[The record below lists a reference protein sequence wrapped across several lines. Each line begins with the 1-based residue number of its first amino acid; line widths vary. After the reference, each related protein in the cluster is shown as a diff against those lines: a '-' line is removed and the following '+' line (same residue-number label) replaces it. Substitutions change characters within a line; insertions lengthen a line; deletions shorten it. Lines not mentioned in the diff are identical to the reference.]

1 MKMSK
6 LLLASVFV
14 ITAITAAQSGYAYEK
29 QEVENCITGK
39 SVPAEDNYNLVKG
52 YRLQIINRC
61 GKKIIVHSCITK
73 KYSPYSYC
81 GDKGKGKDFEFGKKN
96 RYFNTVNIVDPHETI
111 HTDLFY
117 VAKGSEPASIAGMHE
132 WGACFFTSKFIDT
145 GSKKHICRAEP
156 TSPTTAS
163 VTSVPSLPSK
173 AMACITSRLESAGKY
188 KDIEF
193 MRGHFTNKCGKK
205 INVTYCYNK
214 ELSDNKLRGCVLN
227 RVGDDFYDSLLIL
240 HPYGKGYGHEFG
252 VPLGTTVKRSDVA
265 YGACFDPEFPVST
278 ESDSTYICK

>member
-1 MKMSK
+1 MRMSK
-6 LLLASVFV
+6 LIFAGAF
-14 ITAITAAQSGYAYEK
+14 AITVTAGAQSSYAYEK
-29 QEVENCITGK
+29 QETENCITGM
-39 SVPAEDNYNLVKG
+39 SVAAEDAYDLVKG
-52 YRLQIINRC
+52 YQLKIINRC
-61 GKKIIVHSCITK
+61 GKKIIVNSCITK
-73 KYSPYSYC
+73 KYSHYSYC
-81 GDKGKGKDFEFGKKN
+81 GDKGKDFGKKG
-96 RYFNTVNIVDPHETI
+96 RYFNTVNVVDPHETI
-111 HTDLFY
+111 YTDLFY
-117 VAKGSEPASIAGMHE
+117 VANGNEPASTVGMHE

-145 GSKKHICRAEP
+145 GSKKHICRPEP

-163 VTSVPSLPSK
+163 VTSVPSLPST
-173 AMACITSRLESAGKY
+173 AMACITSKVESAGKY
-188 KDIEF
+188 EDIEF
-193 MRGHFTNKCGKK
+193 MRGHFTNKCGKI

-214 ELSDNKLRGCVLN
+214 ESSDNKLRGCVLN